1 MDVTALIIN
10 HLAIKLRQDTV
21 TIIKLHAYNSSYTH
35 ITRAIYWNN
44 FNETSYIWI
53 TDAISI

>member
-1 MDVTALIIN
+1 MDITALIIN

-44 FNETSYIWI
+44 FNETSYI
-53 TDAISI
+53 